1 MKGIILSSGTIF
13 VTDGLHALHK
23 TKSTDWQLS
32 PILYQNVE
40 WDLRTEPP
48 DTWDYLTE
56 SDIKGLP
63 DGGYEKILTLLEK
76 LETKPGRKRK

>member
-13 VTDGLHALHK
+13 VTDGLHTLRK

-48 DTWDYLTE
+48 DTWDYLTA

-63 DGGYEKILTLLEK
+63 DGGYEKILALLEDIQAK
-76 LETKPGRKRK
+76 MGRKRK